1 MANKNEFVIEIKLVD
16 GELRAKIPGI
26 TNNVEKMDS
35 SFKKAEKTVN
45 RMNST
50 MKKASKTNEDMI
62 SSAGLAGATL
72 VEFGR
77 TISDLPFG
85 ITAITNNLSQLST
98 LFVTLV
104 AKTGGT
110 TKALNL
116 LFAQMAK
123 GPLGIILVFQVLIS
137 LLQQFQD
144 QIMSVFKS
152 SDELNEA
159 TKELTKTYD
168 DLVDKIQ
175 ENNDEINEQDE
186 SFQDLVE
193 SMMAMRGTI
202 ELVAAGV
209 GEKSVAYKAFQDLR
223 TQIEETTGSV
233 IDFTDPNIW
242 GNLKLLKES
251 TPFLDQAAESI
262 INLRKEIERGRIT
275 GGLTPVQI
283 AQKRLD
289 LYVLEQESFAV
300 KVEDYIKSEEYS
312 KLLARIE
319 KAKQDAQDKLDK
331 QTEKDNELIRK
342 LKRQIESLGLLTDE
356 ELELLQLGYKTE
368 DAKLKAGEN
377 AEALQLIED
386 LHQKEK
392 QRIIRFYAN
401 QRKGEEVNNQND
413 LRKLLVDENN
423 KTIDALENNEIKAA
437 LRRVNRQQADATAEA
452 RSFGATKDQ
461 LLIIEQN
468 YHKRRMK
475 ILGDFAEKELQLSGK
490 SAMDQLEEDVEEKK
504 ETLTT
509 FQAFLKH
516 FGDNISEAAEELA
529 KIAGLAVS
537 ASLAQIDAEI
547 SAEERKT
554 TLLNNELKKRLRN
567 EQLTAD
573 QKEAIYNEIE
583 ANEVALQEKR
593 DELAER
599 QFKIQKSVSIV
610 ETLIATYEM
619 ATKAYKALVGIPIVG
634 PALAVAAATAAT
646 AFGLKQVDAI
656 SQTQFVPSAAPGAV
670 KTRGIG
676 GSTGTGQQAPSFN
689 IVGTGQQFQ
698 LGQAI
703 AQRTGE
709 PIKAYVVSNDVSTAQ
724 ELDRN
729 IITGSAI
736 G

>member
-50 MKKASKTNEDMI
+50 MKKANKTNEDMI

-168 DLVDKIQ
+168 DLIDKIQ
-175 ENNDEINEQDE
+175 ENNDEINKQDE

-193 SMMAMRGTI
+193 RMMAMRGTI

-223 TQIEETTGSV
+223 KQIEDTTGAA

-251 TPFLDQAAESI
+251 TPFLDQAAQSI

-289 LYVLEQESFAV
+289 LYILEQESFAV
-300 KVEDYIKSEEYS
+300 EAETYLKSEEYS
-312 KLLARIE
+312 KLLARLE
-319 KAKQDAQDKLDK
+319 KAKQDAQEKLDK
-331 QTEKDNELIRK
+331 QQEKDNELIRK

-401 QRKGEEVNNQND
+401 QRKGEEVSNQND
-413 LRKLLVDENN
+413 LRNLLVDENN
-423 KTIDALENNEIKAA
+423 KTIDALEDNEIKAA
-437 LRRVNRQQADATAEA
+437 LRRVNRQQADSTAEA
-452 RSFGATKDQ
+452 RSLGATKDQ

-490 SAMDQLEEDVEEKK
+490 SAMDQLEEDVEEKE
-504 ETLTT
+504 ETLTK

-529 KIAGLAVS
+529 KIAALAVS
-537 ASLAQIDAEI
+537 ASLAQIEAEI

-634 PALAVAAATAAT
+634 PALAVAAAAAAT
-646 AFGLKQVDAI
+646 KFGLQQVDAI

-709 PIKAYVVSNDVSTAQ
+709 PLRAYVVSNDVTTAQ

-729 IITGSAI
+729 IVTGSAI

>member
-26 TNNVEKMDS
+26 TDNVEKMNN

-45 RMNST
+45 RMNTT

-168 DLVDKIQ
+168 DLIEKIR
-175 ENNDEINEQDE
+175 ENNEEVNKQDE
-186 SFQDLVE
+186 SFQELVE
-193 SMMAMRGTI
+193 RLMAMRGTI

-223 TQIEETTGSV
+223 KQIEATTGAA
-233 IDFTDPNIW
+233 IDFTDPNLW
-242 GNLKLLKES
+242 NNLKALKES

-289 LYVLEQESFAV
+289 LYILEQESFAV
-300 KVEDYIKSEEYS
+300 EAETYLKSEEYS
-312 KLLARIE
+312 KLLARLE
-319 KAKQDAQDKLDK
+319 RAKKDAQDKADK
-331 QTEKDNELIRK
+331 QTEKDNELIRR

-356 ELELLQLGYKTE
+356 ELEILQLGYKTE
-368 DAKLKAGEN
+368 DAKKKAGEN
-377 AEALQLIED
+377 AEALQLIEE
-386 LHQKEK
+386 LHEKELL
-392 QRIIRFYAN
+392 RITNFYAN
-401 QRKGEEVNNQND
+401 QRKGERINNEND
-413 LRKLLVDENN
+413 LRQLLVDEKN
-423 KTIDALENNEIKAA
+423 KTIDALEDNEIKAA
-437 LRRVNRQQADATAEA
+437 LRRVNRQQADAIGEA
-452 RSFGATKDQ
+452 KALGATKDQ

-475 ILGDFAEKELQLSGK
+475 ILGDFAEEELQLSGK
-490 SAMDQLEEDVEEKK
+490 SAIDQLEQDVEEKE
-504 ETLTT
+504 ETLTK
-509 FQAFLKH
+509 FQTFLKH
-516 FGDNISEAAEELA
+516 FGDNISEAAEALA
-529 KIAGLAVS
+529 KIAALAIS

-634 PALAVAAATAAT
+634 PALAVAAAAAAT
-646 AFGLKQVDAI
+646 KFGLKQVDAI

-676 GSTGTGQQAPSFN
+676 GSTGAGQQAPSFN

-709 PIKAYVVSNDVSTAQ
+709 PVKAFVVSNDITTAQ

>member
-1 MANKNEFVIEIKLVD
+1 
-16 GELRAKIPGI
+16 
-26 TNNVEKMDS
+26 
-35 SFKKAEKTVN
+35 
-45 RMNST
+45 
-50 MKKASKTNEDMI
+50 
-62 SSAGLAGATL
+62 
-72 VEFGR
+72 
-77 TISDLPFG
+77 
-85 ITAITNNLSQLST
+85 
-98 LFVTLV
+98 
-104 AKTGGT
+104 
-110 TKALNL
+110 
-116 LFAQMAK
+116 
-123 GPLGIILVFQVLIS
+123 
-137 LLQQFQD
+137 
-144 QIMSVFKS
+144 
-152 SDELNEA
+152 
-159 TKELTKTYD
+159 
-168 DLVDKIQ
+168 
-175 ENNDEINEQDE
+175 
-186 SFQDLVE
+186 
-193 SMMAMRGTI
+193 
-202 ELVAAGV
+202 
-209 GEKSVAYKAFQDLR
+209 
-223 TQIEETTGSV
+223 
-233 IDFTDPNIW
+233 
-242 GNLKLLKES
+242 LKLLKES
-251 TPFLDQAAESI
+251 TPFLDQAAQSI

-300 KVEDYIKSEEYS
+300 KAEDYLKSEEYS
-312 KLLARIE
+312 KLLARLE

-413 LRKLLVDENN
+413 LRTLLVDENN
-423 KTIDALENNEIKAA
+423 KTIDALEDNEIKAA
-437 LRRVNRQQADATAEA
+437 LRRVNRQQADSTAEA
-452 RSFGATKDQ
+452 ISLGATKDQ

-468 YHKRRMK
+468 YNKRRMK

-490 SAMDQLEEDVEEKK
+490 SAMDQLEEDVEEKE
-504 ETLTT
+504 ETLTK

-516 FGDNISEAAEELA
+516 FGDNISKAAEELA

-547 SAEERKT
+547 SDEERKT

-709 PIKAYVVSNDVSTAQ
+709 PLRAYVVSNDVTTAQ

-729 IITGSAI
+729 IVTGSAI

>member
-1 MANKNEFVIEIKLVD
+1 MANKNEFIIEIKLVD

-50 MKKASKTNEDMI
+50 MKKANKTNEDMI

-168 DLVDKIQ
+168 DLIDKIQ
-175 ENNDEINEQDE
+175 ENNDEINKQDE

-193 SMMAMRGTI
+193 RMMAMRGTI

-223 TQIEETTGSV
+223 KQIEDTTGAA

-251 TPFLDQAAESI
+251 TPFLDQAAQSI

-300 KVEDYIKSEEYS
+300 KAEDYLKSEEYS
-312 KLLARIE
+312 KLLARLE

-413 LRKLLVDENN
+413 LRTLLVDENN
-423 KTIDALENNEIKAA
+423 KTIDALEDNEIKAA
-437 LRRVNRQQADATAEA
+437 LRRVNRQQADSTAEA
-452 RSFGATKDQ
+452 ISLGATKDQ

-468 YHKRRMK
+468 YNKRRMK
-475 ILGDFAEKELQLSGK
+475 ILGDFA
-490 SAMDQLEEDVEEKK
+490 
-504 ETLTT
+504 
-509 FQAFLKH
+509 
-516 FGDNISEAAEELA
+516 
-529 KIAGLAVS
+529 
-537 ASLAQIDAEI
+537 
-547 SAEERKT
+547 
-554 TLLNNELKKRLRN
+554 
-567 EQLTAD
+567 
-573 QKEAIYNEIE
+573 
-583 ANEVALQEKR
+583 
-593 DELAER
+593 
-599 QFKIQKSVSIV
+599 
-610 ETLIATYEM
+610 
-619 ATKAYKALVGIPIVG
+619 
-634 PALAVAAATAAT
+634 
-646 AFGLKQVDAI
+646 
-656 SQTQFVPSAAPGAV
+656 
-670 KTRGIG
+670 
-676 GSTGTGQQAPSFN
+676 
-689 IVGTGQQFQ
+689 
-698 LGQAI
+698 
-703 AQRTGE
+703 
-709 PIKAYVVSNDVSTAQ
+709 
-724 ELDRN
+724 
-729 IITGSAI
+729 
-736 G
+736 

>member
-26 TNNVEKMDS
+26 TDNVDKMNN

-168 DLVDKIQ
+168 DLIDKIQ
-175 ENNDEINEQDE
+175 ENNDEINKQDE

-193 SMMAMRGTI
+193 RMMAMRGTI

-223 TQIEETTGSV
+223 KQIEDTTGAA
-233 IDFTDPNIW
+233 IDFTDPNLW
-242 GNLKLLKES
+242 NNLKALKES
-251 TPFLDQAAESI
+251 TPFLDEAAESI

-289 LYVLEQESFAV
+289 LYILEQESFAV
-300 KVEDYIKSEEYS
+300 EAETYLKSEEYS
-312 KLLARIE
+312 KLLARLE
-319 KAKQDAQDKLDK
+319 KAKQDAQEKLDK
-331 QTEKDNELIRK
+331 QQEKDNELIRK
-342 LKRQIESLGLLTDE
+342 LKRQIESLGSLTDE

-368 DAKLKAGEN
+368 DAKRKAGEN
-377 AEALQLIED
+377 AEALQLIEE
-386 LHQKEK
+386 LHEKELL
-392 QRIIRFYAN
+392 RITSFYAN
-401 QRKGEEVNNQND
+401 QRKGERINNEND
-413 LRKLLVDENN
+413 LRQLLVDENN

-437 LRRVNRQQADATAEA
+437 LRRVNRQQSDAIGEA
-452 RSFGATKDQ
+452 KALGATKDQ

-475 ILGDFAEKELQLSGK
+475 ILRDFAEEELQLSGK
-490 SAMDQLEEDVEEKK
+490 SAMDQLEEDVEEKE
-504 ETLTT
+504 ETLTK

-529 KIAGLAVS
+529 KIAGLAIS

-634 PALAVAAATAAT
+634 PALAVAAAAAAT
-646 AFGLKQVDAI
+646 KFGLQQVSAI

-709 PIKAYVVSNDVSTAQ
+709 PVKAFVVSNDITTAQ